1 MGLSSSFGCPYYSN
15 INNEVNTMMEW
26 LSWSNFFYLAGL
38 IIAGVA
44 TLVASKYRSIVK
56 EIKDVASELQKA
68 YEDGELSKEEKE
80 AVMKE
85 ALDVLK
91 AVINLKWKIF

>member
-1 MGLSSSFGCPYYSN
+1 
-15 INNEVNTMMEW
+15 MMEW

-80 AVMKE
+80 SVMEE

>member
-1 MGLSSSFGCPYYSN
+1 MS
-15 INNEVNTMMEW
+15 EW
-26 LSWSNFFYLAGL
+26 FSWSNMFYLIGIILAGSL
-38 IIAGVA
+38 
-44 TLVASKYRSIVK
+44 TMVASRYTSIVK
-56 EIKDVASELQKA
+56 EMKEVAKVLEEG
-68 YEDGELSKEEKE
+68 YEDGYLSKEEKE

>member
-1 MGLSSSFGCPYYSN
+1 
-15 INNEVNTMMEW
+15 MEW
-26 LSWSNFFYLAGL
+26 LSLSNLFYLIGL
-38 IIAGVA
+38 IVAGVA
-44 TLVASKYRSIVK
+44 TLVATRYRSVVK

-80 AVMKE
+80 SVMKE

>member
-1 MGLSSSFGCPYYSN
+1 
-15 INNEVNTMMEW
+15 MMEW

-44 TLVASKYRSIVK
+44 TLVASRYRSVVK

>member
-1 MGLSSSFGCPYYSN
+1 
-15 INNEVNTMMEW
+15 MMEW

-80 AVMKE
+80 TVMKE